1 MRIENPRV
9 SIAIPAFNEAEVLPE
24 LLQRVGSVL
33 DGLPGGPHELVVV
46 DDGSTDDTL
55 AILQRASARD
65 DRILVVAL
73 ARNFGHQ
80 PALTA
85 ALDHVT
91 GDVAV
96 IMDAD
101 LQDAPEVVPVMLQH
115 YREGYDVVYAQRAS
129 RPEGPFLRACYL
141 LSYRILAALAEVPLP
156 LDSGDFALLSR
167 RVVLHLRQMPEH
179 DRYLRGLRTWVGF
192 RQLGLPVDRQPRASG
207 SSKYGL
213 LRLVKLATDGLFAF
227 STIPLRVASVIG
239 GTATVAC
246 SLFAVYAIYAK
257 LVLDQSPKGFT
268 ALYVAVTFLAGVQ
281 LLFLGIIG
289 EYLGRVYQE
298 VKGRPLYVVERL
310 VRSGQH
316 SPTMPEAANVHTRA
330 RLESR
335 TADSAEVTGNVNG
348 T

>member
-1 MRIENPRV
+1 MRAENPRV
-9 SIAIPAFNEAEVLPE
+9 SIAIPAFNEADVLPE
-24 LLQRVGSVL
+24 LLERVSSLL
-33 DGLPGGPHELVVV
+33 DDLPGGPHELVIV

-55 AILQRASARD
+55 AILQRASTRD

-73 ARNFGHQ
+73 TRNFGHQ

-96 IMDAD
+96 VMDAD
-101 LQDAPEVVPVMLQH
+101 LQDAPEVIPRMLQH

-141 LSYRILAALAEVPLP
+141 LFYRILAALAEVRLP

-167 RVVLHLRQMPEH
+167 RVVLHLQRMPEH
-179 DRYLRGLRTWVGF
+179 HRYLRGLRTWVGF
-192 RQLGLPVDRQPRASG
+192 RQLGLPVARQPRASG

-213 LRLVKLATDGLFAF
+213 LRLAKLATDGLFAF

-239 GTATVAC
+239 GTAIAAC
-246 SLFAVYAIYAK
+246 GLFAVYAIYAK
-257 LVLDQSPKGFT
+257 LMLHRSPQGFT
-268 ALYVAVTFLAGVQ
+268 ALFVAITFLAGVQ
-281 LLFLGIIG
+281 LLFLGVIG
-289 EYLGRVYQE
+289 EYLGRVYEE
-298 VKGRPLYVVERL
+298 VKGRPLYVVERVL
-310 VRSGQH
+310 RSGRQ
-316 SPTMPEAANVHTRA
+316 SPPLDEAANLRA
-330 RLESR
+330 DRRESR
-335 TADSAEVTGNVNG
+335 AADDAEMTG

>member
-1 MRIENPRV
+1 MRVENPRV
-9 SIAIPAFNEAEVLPE
+9 SIAIPAFNEADVLPE
-24 LLQRVGSVL
+24 LLERVGSLL
-33 DGLPGGPHELVVV
+33 DGLPGGPHELVIV
-46 DDGSTDDTL
+46 DDGSSDDTL
-55 AILQRASARD
+55 AILERASIRD

-85 ALDHVT
+85 ALDHIT

-96 IMDAD
+96 VMDAD
-101 LQDAPEVVPVMLQH
+101 LQDAPEVVPIMLQH

-129 RPEGPFLRACYL
+129 RPEGPLLRACYFL
-141 LSYRILAALAEVPLP
+141 FYRILAALAEVQLP

-167 RVVLHLRQMPEH
+167 RVVLHLRRMPEH
-179 DRYLRGLRTWVGF
+179 HRYLRGLRTWVGF
-192 RQLGLPVDRQPRASG
+192 RQLGLPVSRQPRASG

-227 STIPLRVASVIG
+227 STIPLRVASAIG
-239 GTATVAC
+239 GTAIVAC

-268 ALYVAVTFLAGVQ
+268 ALFVAITFLAGVQ
-281 LLFLGIIG
+281 LLFLGVIG
-289 EYLGRVYQE
+289 EYLGRVYEE

-310 VRSGQH
+310 VRSGQE
-316 SPTMPEAANVHTRA
+316 SPPQPEA
-330 RLESR
+330 
-335 TADSAEVTGNVNG
+335 VNR
-348 T
+348 

>member
-1 MRIENPRV
+1 MRVENPRV
-9 SIAIPAFNEAEVLPE
+9 SIAIPAFNEADVLPE
-24 LLQRVGSVL
+24 LLERVGSLL
-33 DGLPGGPHELVVV
+33 DGLPGGPHELVIV
-46 DDGSTDDTL
+46 DDGSSDDTL
-55 AILQRASARD
+55 AILERASSRD

-85 ALDHVT
+85 ALDHIT

-96 IMDAD
+96 VMDAD
-101 LQDAPEVVPVMLQH
+101 LQDAPEVIPIMLQH

-129 RPEGPFLRACYL
+129 RPEGTLLRACYFL
-141 LSYRILAALAEVPLP
+141 FYRTLAALAEVQLP

-179 DRYLRGLRTWVGF
+179 HRYLRGLRTWVGF
-192 RQLGLPVDRQPRASG
+192 RQLGLPVSRQPRASG

-213 LRLVKLATDGLFAF
+213 LRLLKLATDGLFAF
-227 STIPLRVASVIG
+227 STIPLRVASAIG
-239 GTATVAC
+239 GTAIVAC
-246 SLFAVYAIYAK
+246 SLFALYAVYAK

-268 ALYVAVTFLAGVQ
+268 ALFVAITFLAGVQ
-281 LLFLGIIG
+281 LLFLGVIG
-289 EYLGRVYQE
+289 EYLGRVYEE

-310 VRSGQH
+310 VRSGQA
-316 SPTMPEAANVHTRA
+316 SPPRPEAANRSTRA
-330 RLESR
+330 RLEPR
-335 TADSAEVTGNVNG
+335 TAGDAEMTG

>member
-1 MRIENPRV
+1 MSLEHPRV

-24 LLQRVGSVL
+24 LLERVGSLL
-33 DGLPGGPHELVVV
+33 DSLPGGPHELVIV
-46 DDGSTDDTL
+46 DDGSTDSTPDILRRAATL
-55 AILQRASARD
+55 D
-65 DRILVVAL
+65 HRIVVVAL

-101 LQDAPEVVPVMLQH
+101 LQDAPEVIPTMLQH

-129 RPEGPFLRACYL
+129 RPEGLILRACYFL
-141 LSYRILAALAEVPLP
+141 FYRMLAALAEVQLP

-167 RVVLHLRQMPEH
+167 RVVLHLRRMPEH
-179 DRYLRGLRTWVGF
+179 HRYLRGLRTWVGF
-192 RQLGLPVDRQPRASG
+192 RQLGLPVARQPRVSG

-239 GTATVAC
+239 AGAITAC
-246 SLFAVYAIYAK
+246 SLFAMYAIYAK
-257 LVLDQSPKGFT
+257 LVLDRSPKGFT
-268 ALYVAVTFLAGVQ
+268 ALFVAVTFLAGVQ
-281 LLFLGIIG
+281 LLFLGVIG
-289 EYLGRVYQE
+289 EYLGRVYEE
-298 VKGRPLYVVERL
+298 VKGRPLYVVARL
-310 VRSGQH
+310 
-316 SPTMPEAANVHTRA
+316 TRA
-330 RLESR
+330 GQPQSPPNPEGAGVGGLASR
-335 TADSAEVTGNVNG
+335 AADVGETTG

>member
-1 MRIENPRV
+1 MRAENPRV
-9 SIAIPAFNEAEVLPE
+9 SIAIPAFNEADVLPQ
-24 LLQRVGSVL
+24 LLERVGLLL
-33 DGLPGGPHELVVV
+33 DGLPGGPHELVIV

-55 AILQRASARD
+55 AILQRASIRD

-85 ALDHVT
+85 ALDHIT

-96 IMDAD
+96 VMDAD
-101 LQDAPEVVPVMLQH
+101 LQDSPEVVPIMLQH
-115 YREGYDVVYAQRAS
+115 YRDGYDVVYAQRAS
-129 RPEGPFLRACYL
+129 RPEGPLLRACYFL
-141 LSYRILAALAEVPLP
+141 FYRILAALAEVQLP

-179 DRYLRGLRTWVGF
+179 HRYLRGLRTWVGF
-192 RQLGLPVDRQPRASG
+192 RQLGLAVGRQPRASG
-207 SSKYGL
+207 RSKYGL

-227 STIPLRVASVIG
+227 STIPLRVASAIG
-239 GTATVAC
+239 VTAIVAC

-268 ALYVAVTFLAGVQ
+268 ALFVAITFLAGVQ
-281 LLFLGIIG
+281 LLFLGVIG
-289 EYLGRVYQE
+289 EYLGRVYEE

-310 VRSGQH
+310 VRSGRDSAPQ
-316 SPTMPEAANVHTRA
+316 PEAANR
-330 RLESR
+330 
-335 TADSAEVTGNVNG
+335 
-348 T
+348 

>member
-1 MRIENPRV
+1 MRVENPRI
-9 SIAIPAFNEAEVLPE
+9 SIAIPAFNEADVLPE
-24 LLQRVGSVL
+24 LLERVGSLL
-33 DGLPGGPHELVVV
+33 DDLPGGPHELVIV

-55 AILQRASARD
+55 AILQRASTRD

-96 IMDAD
+96 VMDAD
-101 LQDAPEVVPVMLQH
+101 LQDAPEVIPRMLQH

-141 LSYRILAALAEVPLP
+141 LFYRTLAALAEVRLP

-179 DRYLRGLRTWVGF
+179 HRYLRGLRTWVGF

-227 STIPLRVASVIG
+227 STIPLRVASAIG
-239 GTATVAC
+239 ATAIAAC
-246 SLFAVYAIYAK
+246 SLFALYAIYAK
-257 LVLDQSPKGFT
+257 LVLHRSPQGFT
-268 ALYVAVTFLAGVQ
+268 ALFVAVTFLAGVQ
-281 LLFLGIIG
+281 LLFLGVIG
-289 EYLGRVYQE
+289 EYLGRVYEE

-310 VRSGQH
+310 VRSGRQF
-316 SPTMPEAANVHTRA
+316 PPLPEAANLRTG

-335 TADSAEVTGNVNG
+335 AADNAEMTG

>member
-1 MRIENPRV
+1 MRVENPRV
-9 SIAIPAFNEAEVLPE
+9 SIAIPAFNEADVLPE
-24 LLQRVGSVL
+24 LLERVGSLL
-33 DGLPGGPHELVVV
+33 DGLPGGPHELVIV
-46 DDGSTDDTL
+46 DDGSSDDTL
-55 AILQRASARD
+55 AILERASSRD

-85 ALDHVT
+85 ALDHIT

-96 IMDAD
+96 VMDAD
-101 LQDAPEVVPVMLQH
+101 LQDAPEVVPIMLQH

-129 RPEGPFLRACYL
+129 RPEGPLLRACYFL
-141 LSYRILAALAEVPLP
+141 FYRILAALAEVQLP

-179 DRYLRGLRTWVGF
+179 HRYLRGLRTWVGF
-192 RQLGLPVDRQPRASG
+192 RQLGLPVGRQARASG

-227 STIPLRVASVIG
+227 STIPLRVASAIG
-239 GTATVAC
+239 GAAIVAC
-246 SLFAVYAIYAK
+246 SLFALYAVYAK

-268 ALYVAVTFLAGVQ
+268 ALFVAITFLAGVQ
-281 LLFLGIIG
+281 LLFLGVIG
-289 EYLGRVYQE
+289 EYLGRVYEE

-310 VRSGQH
+310 VRSGQE
-316 SPTMPEAANVHTRA
+316 SPPQPEAANRYTRA
-330 RLESR
+330 KLEPR
-335 TADSAEVTGNVNG
+335 TADSAEMTG

>member
-1 MRIENPRV
+1 MRVENPRV

-24 LLQRVGSVL
+24 LLERVGSLL
-33 DGLPGGPHELVVV
+33 DSLPGGPHELVIV
-46 DDGSTDDTL
+46 DDGSTDNTL
-55 AILQRASARD
+55 AILQRASIRD

-85 ALDHVT
+85 ALDHIT

-96 IMDAD
+96 VMDAD
-101 LQDAPEVVPVMLQH
+101 LQDAPEVIPIMLQH
-115 YREGYDVVYAQRAS
+115 YRQGYDVVYAQRAS
-129 RPEGPFLRACYL
+129 RPEGPFLRACYFL
-141 LSYRILAALAEVPLP
+141 FYRTLAALAEVRLP

-179 DRYLRGLRTWVGF
+179 HRYLRGLRTWVGF
-192 RQLGLPVDRQPRASG
+192 RQLGLPVGRRPRAAG

-227 STIPLRVASVIG
+227 STIPLRVASAIG
-239 GTATVAC
+239 GTAILAC

-257 LVLDQSPKGFT
+257 LVLDQSPQGFT
-268 ALYVAVTFLAGVQ
+268 ALFVAITFLAGVQ
-281 LLFLGIIG
+281 LLFLGVIG
-289 EYLGRVYQE
+289 EYLGRVYEE
-298 VKGRPLYVVERL
+298 VKGRPLYLVDRL
-310 VRSGQH
+310 VRSGQE
-316 SPTMPEAANVHTRA
+316 SPPEAANRYTSA
-330 RLESR
+330 RLEPRS
-335 TADSAEVTGNVNG
+335 ADNAEMTG

>member
-1 MRIENPRV
+1 MRVENPRV
-9 SIAIPAFNEAEVLPE
+9 SIAIPAFNEADVLPE
-24 LLQRVGSVL
+24 LLERVGSLL
-33 DGLPGGPHELVVV
+33 DGLPGGPHELVIV
-46 DDGSTDDTL
+46 DDGSSDDTL
-55 AILQRASARD
+55 AILERASIRD

-85 ALDHVT
+85 ALDHIT

-96 IMDAD
+96 VMDAD
-101 LQDAPEVVPVMLQH
+101 LQDAPEVVPLMLQH

-129 RPEGPFLRACYL
+129 RPEGPLLRACYFL
-141 LSYRILAALAEVPLP
+141 FYRTLAALAEVQLP

-179 DRYLRGLRTWVGF
+179 HRYLRGLRTWVGF
-192 RQLGLPVDRQPRASG
+192 RQLGLPVSRQPRASG

-227 STIPLRVASVIG
+227 STIPLRVASAIG
-239 GTATVAC
+239 ATAIVAC
-246 SLFAVYAIYAK
+246 SLFAVYAVYAK

-268 ALYVAVTFLAGVQ
+268 ALFVAITFLAGVQ
-281 LLFLGIIG
+281 LLFLGVIG
-289 EYLGRVYQE
+289 EYLGRVYEE

-310 VRSGQH
+310 VRSGQE
-316 SPTMPEAANVHTRA
+316 SPPQSPARPAMPK
-330 RLESR
+330 
-335 TADSAEVTGNVNG
+335 
-348 T
+348 